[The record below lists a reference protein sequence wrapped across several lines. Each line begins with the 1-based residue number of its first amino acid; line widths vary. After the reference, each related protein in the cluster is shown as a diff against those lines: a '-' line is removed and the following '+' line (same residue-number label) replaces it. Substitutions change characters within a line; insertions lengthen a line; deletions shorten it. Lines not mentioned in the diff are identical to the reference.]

1 MELLLNQEQVAISLL
16 DAQAQKL
23 MENFKELYVEAEAHA
38 DATIKQ
44 QEDLN
49 GCTIAISQQERL
61 VVEWEQK
68 LQEREKRPPALLNA
82 GKVSSRPMRPP

>member
-1 MELLLNQEQVAISLL
+1 MELLLNQEQVTISLL

-23 MENFKELYVEAEAHA
+23 MENAKELYVEAEAHV

-49 GCTIAISQQERL
+49 GCMIAISQ
-61 VVEWEQK
+61 
-68 LQEREKRPPALLNA
+68 
-82 GKVSSRPMRPP
+82 